1 MYIFSRLKEK
11 KMGEKIDVFSSRD
24 LRIKSG
30 SLIKDAENGHISII
44 TKHGKPVILT
54 LPFDAQLVKTG
65 LTKNL
70 ALYLFENGILTL
82 AKAAKIASISIE
94 EFMEILN
101 EAGIDC
107 VDYPAD
113 EIDNEM
119 KIEI

>member
-1 MYIFSRLKEK
+1 MEK
-11 KMGEKIDVFSSRD
+11 KIDVFSSRD

-54 LPFDAQLVKTG
+54 LPFDTQLIKTG
-65 LTKNL
+65 LNKNL
-70 ALYLFENGILTL
+70 ALYLYENNLLTL
-82 AKAAKIASISIE
+82 AKAAKIASLSIE
-94 EFMEILN
+94 EFLDLLN

-113 EIDNEM
+113 DLDNEI

>member
-1 MYIFSRLKEK
+1 
-11 KMGEKIDVFSSRD
+11 MGNKIDVFSSRD

-30 SLIKDAENGHISII
+30 SLIKDAENGHLSII
-44 TKHGKPVILT
+44 TKHGKPVMLT
-54 LPFDAQLVKTG
+54 IPFDTQLIKTG

-94 EFMEILN
+94 EFLEILN

-107 VDYPAD
+107 VDYPA
-113 EIDNEM
+113 EELDNEI

>member
-1 MYIFSRLKEK
+1 
-11 KMGEKIDVFSSRD
+11 MGKKIDVFSSRD

-30 SLIKDAENGHISII
+30 SLIKDAEEGHISII

-54 LPFDAQLVKTG
+54 LPFDDQLIKTG
-65 LTKNL
+65 LPINL
-70 ALYLFENGILTL
+70 ALSLYENGILTL
-82 AKAAKIASISIE
+82 AKAAKIAFISIE
-94 EFMEILN
+94 EFLEILK

-113 EIDNEM
+113 ELDNEM